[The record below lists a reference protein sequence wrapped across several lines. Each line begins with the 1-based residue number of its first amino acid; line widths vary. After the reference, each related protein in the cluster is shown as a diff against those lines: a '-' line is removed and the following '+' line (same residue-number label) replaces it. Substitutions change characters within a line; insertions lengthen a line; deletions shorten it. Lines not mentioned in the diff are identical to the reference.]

1 MHRIK
6 AILFD
11 IDDTLYD
18 LSIPF
23 KEAFREFFPG
33 EEMDLEGA
41 FLASRKYSDRI
52 YGPLFKRGDFQE
64 EMYIYRLGN
73 AFRDYGKIIDGAT
86 ALQFQSVYEKHQ
98 HNIRMT
104 GEMEGLL
111 EKLSK
116 KTTLGII
123 TNGPSEHQRDKV
135 RALGLERWIP
145 MERIWISG
153 DLGIGK
159 PHKEIFAAAQDKL
172 GLKPE
177 EICFVGDAYGHD
189 ILGARGAGWKA
200 VWFNHRRRQ
209 ATGEAEP
216 DYEVR
221 SEQDLIALLE
231 NPSKIRL
238 QEF

>member
-1 MHRIK
+1 MLK

-33 EEMDLEGA
+33 EKMDLEGA
-41 FLASRKYSDRI
+41 FLASRKYSDLI
-52 YGPLFKRGDFQE
+52 YDRSLSGEISME

-73 AFRDYGKIIDGAT
+73 AFQDYGKIIDGPT
-86 ALQFQSVYEKHQ
+86 ALQFQSVYEKRQ
-98 HNIRMT
+98 HEIRMT
-104 GEMEGLL
+104 EEMERML
-111 EKLSK
+111 EELSRK
-116 KTTLGII
+116 MTLGII

-135 RALGLERWIP
+135 RALGVERWIP

-153 DLGIGK
+153 DLGVGK
-159 PHKEIFAAAQDKL
+159 PHKEIFEAARKKL

-177 EICFVGDAYGHD
+177 ELCFVGDAYGHD
-189 ILGARGAGWKA
+189 ILGAKGAGWKA
-200 VWFNHRRRQ
+200 VWFNHRGHQ
-209 ATGEAEP
+209 ATGEVMP

-221 SEQDLIALLE
+221 SEQELIALLE
-231 NPSKIRL
+231 K
-238 QEF
+238 QCAD